1 MPDVSGFPTWVWA
14 VVGVS
19 IIVLAVGGYFLF
31 RYIRY
36 TVERRLVRGMVPKM
50 QSIEASKRSL
60 DTVMLHL
67 LEDSD
72 EALLEFARS
81 GDSVD
86 RIALAEVEQR
96 MRLLRDELDHTSLP
110 SEAIPLAVALAD
122 AAHVIAEE
130 AGRVHEGMDADAALA
145 ALAQIDLARVAD
157 QTVSASLVLKSA
169 CEEYRIEDAAVY
181 GGGLYI

>member
-1 MPDVSGFPTWVWA
+1 VPDVSGFPTWVWA
-14 VVGVS
+14 VVGITIV
-19 IIVLAVGGYFLF
+19 VLAVGGYFLF

-36 TVERRLVRGMVPKM
+36 VVERRLVLRMVPKM
-50 QSIEASKRSL
+50 QNIEASKRSL
-60 DTVMLHL
+60 DAVMLHL

-81 GDSVD
+81 ADSVD
-86 RIALAEVEQR
+86 RIALTEVEQR
-96 MRLLRDELDHTSLP
+96 MRLLRDELDLMSLP
-110 SEAIPLAVALAD
+110 NEVVPLATALAD

-130 AGRVHEGMDADAALA
+130 SGRVHEGMDADAALA
-145 ALAQIDLARVAD
+145 ALAQINLSRVAD